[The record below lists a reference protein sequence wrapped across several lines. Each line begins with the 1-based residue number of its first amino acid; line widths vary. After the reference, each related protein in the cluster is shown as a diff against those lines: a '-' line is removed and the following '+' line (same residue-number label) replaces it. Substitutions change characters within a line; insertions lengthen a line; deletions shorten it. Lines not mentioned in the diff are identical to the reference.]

1 MRKPKKKL
9 SAKERKANNDKR
21 NQKKTI
27 VTMFENLGFDHI
39 SGIDGK
45 NFVFK
50 DRKTEMDDMF
60 VFRNLI
66 LLVEYTITDSPG
78 DHLLLKDHFYQRV
91 NEDKKAF
98 IEHLLIDEHF
108 STFQEY
114 YKAKLKE
121 DYSHQELLVKILY
134 CSKKDVSEEHRK
146 VVNPNY
152 SNENVIIFDDRIV
165 RYFSLIA
172 KSIK

>member
-1 MRKPKKKL
+1 MRKPKKKTKL
-9 SAKERKANNDKR
+9 SAKERKEKNDKR

-27 VTMFENLGFDHI
+27 VTMFGNLGFDHI

-66 LLVEYTITDSPG
+66 VLVEYTITDTPG

-98 IEHLLIDEHF
+98 IEHLLIDEQF
-108 STFQEY
+108 STFQDY
-114 YKAKLKE
+114 YNINLKE
-121 DYSHQELLVKILY
+121 EYSHQELL
-134 CSKKDVSEEHRK
+134 
-146 VVNPNY
+146 
-152 SNENVIIFDDRIV
+152 
-165 RYFSLIA
+165 
-172 KSIK
+172 IK